1 VTAQDIQQ
9 SWEAYTNAWADI
21 DPTKREQLVK
31 MSVSDD
37 IDFSN
42 PLIAGRGKA
51 ELIEAMTQFQ
61 KQFPG
66 AHFELKTC
74 IIHHDQLLSGWTLY
88 GEDGSALLAG
98 HNYARANA
106 EGKLV
111 YMSGFFA
118 A

>member
-1 VTAQDIQQ
+1 MAAQDIKQ

-21 DPTKREQLVK
+21 DPTQREQLMK

-42 PLIAGRGKA
+42 PLIEGRGQV
-51 ELIEAMTQFQ
+51 ELIEAMARFQ

-66 AHFELKTC
+66 AYFELKTC
-74 IIHHDQLLSGWTLY
+74 IVHHEQLLSGWTLY
-88 GEDGSALLAG
+88 GKDGSELLMG
-98 HNYARANA
+98 HNYARANG

-111 YMSGFFA
+111 HTAGFFLA
-118 A
+118 